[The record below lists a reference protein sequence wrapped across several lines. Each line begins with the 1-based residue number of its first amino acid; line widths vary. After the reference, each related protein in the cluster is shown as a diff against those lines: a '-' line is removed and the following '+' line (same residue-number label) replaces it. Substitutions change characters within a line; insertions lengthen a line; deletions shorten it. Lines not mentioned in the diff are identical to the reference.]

1 MFTKS
6 CKSMR
11 IYYCSLDAQL
21 YESTV
26 SRDCFFNIKE
36 VIIISRAKVVILC
49 DIVKKVSRLTVDSS
63 SAHYFACSGVIQMS
77 QGSVNNI

>member
-6 CKSMR
+6 CKYKS

-21 YESTV
+21 FESTV
-26 SRDCFFNIKE
+26 SRDGFFNIRE
-36 VIIISRAKVVILC
+36 VIINSRAKVVILC
-49 DIVKKVSRLTVDSS
+49 DTVKKVSRLTVDSS

-77 QGSVNNI
+77 QGSVNTI